1 MFGVKCFDVSIKTPK
16 RFTPNASA
24 FLKFAMAKNIF
35 ATACSVPLASL
46 SEEKG
51 TGEKNIKYEKHPS
64 KSQNHLTN

>member
-1 MFGVKCFDVSIKTPK
+1 MVYKCVYLYQYKT
-16 RFTPNASA
+16 
-24 FLKFAMAKNIF
+24 KNIF

-64 KSQNHLTN
+64 KSQNHLTD